1 MSIEGRITKLEAV
14 IGNAADEAG
23 RTEWFRLMRKGM
35 HTSVYRHVKAELDG
49 EETDLPENLPFI
61 LAAGGD
67 VFRGNVEYARMLE
80 SKGIPSVCDCKDC
93 NPQPW
98 P

>member
-1 MSIEGRITKLEAV
+1 MTLESRLQRLESIVGQHD
-14 IGNAADEAG
+14 DEAE

-35 HTSVYRHVKAELDG
+35 HTSIYRHVKAELDG
-49 EETDLPENLPFI
+49 KETDLPENLPFI

-93 NPQPW
+93 NPQPC
-98 P
+98 